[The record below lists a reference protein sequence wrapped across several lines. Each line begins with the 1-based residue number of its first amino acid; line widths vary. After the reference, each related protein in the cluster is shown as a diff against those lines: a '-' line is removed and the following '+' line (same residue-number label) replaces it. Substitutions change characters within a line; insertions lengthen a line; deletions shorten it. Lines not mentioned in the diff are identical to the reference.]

1 MLLIRLGLLP
11 VNIGFDVVANQPDTP
26 RYFVA
31 ANVRLTD
38 IVLVTE
44 PVAKLTISSGVNHA
58 STLESNETRK

>member
-31 ANVRLTD
+31 TNVRLTD
-38 IVLVTE
+38 SL
-44 PVAKLTISSGVNHA
+44 
-58 STLESNETRK
+58 SNRTGCEVDDFERSQPRFDPREQRDP